1 MSEKLFGYYE
11 KSTGKRIAQCR
22 ATTMDGAHAYWCAKF
37 PMWRIPEGEWRE
49 IEEAAPFVKD
59 KIVVIH

>member
-22 ATTMDGAHAYWCAKF
+22 AITAEGANAYWSANF
-37 PMWRIPEGEWRE
+37 PMWKAPEGEWRPLSRE
-49 IEEAAPFVKD
+49 TPTKD
-59 KIVVIH
+59 KIVIIH